1 MFSHVMKNKHHL
13 TQAICYH
20 TFVKERSC
28 FPKVNMQF
36 KETFHFQCSHKN
48 DKLLIHKKSSNSF
61 LNIIG
66 SLTIATPNYVRL
78 HHICYVD
85 DFIIVWT
92 SIFGETYSKNVT
104 SFLKEDLLGFNI
116 RFNRKKTNLMYI
128 ISNRIDFFS

>member
-1 MFSHVMKNKHHL
+1 MMHLLIIDFSISTQIWNCYYVDIFLHVMKNKHHL
-13 TQAICYH
+13 TQAICYD
-20 TFVKERSC
+20 TFVNETSC
-28 FPKVNMQF
+28 FPKVKMKF

-66 SLTIATPNYVRL
+66 SLTIATPNYVRF

-92 SIFGETYSKNVT
+92 SIFGE
-104 SFLKEDLLGFNI
+104 
-116 RFNRKKTNLMYI
+116 YI
-128 ISNRIDFFS
+128 IKM